1 MEDFAQYLRNDTKVL
16 NKRDGDYQVFEKRV
30 KENLQLYLGIEFNG
44 KVFEMGKNI
53 KELKGLLSLCK
64 KRYKIPM

>member
-1 MEDFAQYLRNDTKVL
+1 MEDFAQYLSNDTKVL
-16 NKRDGDYQVFEKRV
+16 NKRDGDYQAFEKRV
-30 KENLQLYLGIEFNG
+30 KENLQLYLGIEFNL

>member
-1 MEDFAQYLRNDTKVL
+1 MEDFAQYLSNDTKIL
-16 NKRDGDYQVFEKRV
+16 NKRDGDYQSFEKRV

-64 KRYKIPM
+64 KRYKIGM